1 MSAVKKPKINR
12 IVSLDLMRGWFLV
25 IIILDHLSY
34 FPNGLVFISGDS
46 RLYVTAAE
54 GFFIISGLVLGI
66 VRGAKLTERSFRY
79 AAKLIWR
86 RSFMLYL
93 TSIIITI
100 LSIAIG
106 WHFVGNDGVK
116 SPLPPLDSNIFSLF
130 WRIVT
135 LQEFYGWADY
145 LRLYAIFLA
154 LTPAALWLLRRGK
167 WYIVLAI
174 STLVWLLTP
183 KPVNEFTQ
191 PFTWQFIFFIAFTL
205 GFYSPQIK
213 SWWNSLSAKT
223 RRRTKTVIFT
233 MFIITFIANVFA
245 EFFAPALN
253 DNLST
258 AINNFHP
265 ILAASFDK
273 LALTP
278 ARVAMSLLW
287 FIGFFMIFQRFEKQ
301 IKRYLGWLLI
311 PFGTNSLYVYS
322 IHAFVVMGAHPF
334 RLLPHVK
341 NPEHQNRL
349 VGELCR
355 VAERMV
361 ILDYPDIRSFNMLY
375 SLLFRLKK
383 RVEGNT
389 RSYIL
394 FNRRQIATAFAA
406 HGFG

>member
-167 WYIVLAI
+167 WYIVLTV

-213 SWWNSLSAKT
+213 SWWNSLPAKT
-223 RRRTKTVIFT
+223 RRYTKTIIFT
-233 MFIITFIANVFA
+233 LFIITFIANVFA

-258 AINNFHP
+258 AINNFRP

-278 ARVAMSLLW
+278 ARVAM
-287 FIGFFMIFQRFEKQ
+287 FFMIFQRFEKQ

-322 IHAFVVMGAHPF
+322 IHAFVVMGAH
-334 RLLPHVK
+334 LIV
-341 NPEHQNRL
+341 NPQYGAPASYFNSFERL
-349 VGELCR
+349 VEIPQNL
-355 VAERMV
+355 ALSILV
-361 ILDYPDIRSFNMLY
+361 IAIIYLAVRTKFLMKIIPR
-375 SLLFRLKK
+375 
-383 RVEGNT
+383 
-389 RSYIL
+389 
-394 FNRRQIATAFAA
+394 
-406 HGFG
+406 

>member
-1 MSAVKKPKINR
+1 
-12 IVSLDLMRGWFLV
+12 
-25 IIILDHLSY
+25 
-34 FPNGLVFISGDS
+34 
-46 RLYVTAAE
+46 
-54 GFFIISGLVLGI
+54 
-66 VRGAKLTERSFRY
+66 
-79 AAKLIWR
+79 
-86 RSFMLYL
+86 MLYL

-167 WYIVLAI
+167 WYIVLTV

-213 SWWNSLSAKT
+213 SWWNSLSAKM
-223 RRRTKTVIFT
+223 RHRTKTVIFT

-258 AINNFHP
+258 AINNFRP

-322 IHAFVVMGAHPF
+322 IHAFVVMGAHLIVNPQYGAPASYF
-334 RLLPHVK
+334 NSFDRLAEIP
-341 NPEHQNRL
+341 QNLALSIL
-349 VGELCR
+349 V
-355 VAERMV
+355 
-361 ILDYPDIRSFNMLY
+361 
-375 SLLFRLKK
+375 
-383 RVEGNT
+383 
-389 RSYIL
+389 
-394 FNRRQIATAFAA
+394 IAIIYLAVRTKFLMKIIPR
-406 HGFG
+406 

>member
-154 LTPAALWLLRRGK
+154 LTPAVLWLLRRGK
-167 WYIVLAI
+167 WYIVLTV

-258 AINNFHP
+258 AINNFRP

-322 IHAFVVMGAHPF
+322 IHAFVVMGAHLIVNPQYGAPASYF
-334 RLLPHVK
+334 NSFDRLAEVP
-341 NPEHQNRL
+341 QNLALSIL
-349 VGELCR
+349 V
-355 VAERMV
+355 
-361 ILDYPDIRSFNMLY
+361 
-375 SLLFRLKK
+375 
-383 RVEGNT
+383 
-389 RSYIL
+389 
-394 FNRRQIATAFAA
+394 IAIIYLAVRTKFLMKIIPR
-406 HGFG
+406 

>member
-167 WYIVLAI
+167 WYIVLTV

-223 RRRTKTVIFT
+223 RRRTKTIVFT
-233 MFIITFIANVFA
+233 VFIITFIANVFA
-245 EFFAPALN
+245 EFFAPVLN
-253 DNLST
+253 DNLSI
-258 AINNFHP
+258 AINSFRP

-311 PFGTNSLYVYS
+311 PFVTNSLYVYS
-322 IHAFVVMGAHPF
+322 IHAFVVMGAHLIVNPQYGAPASYF
-334 RLLPHVK
+334 NSFDRLAEIP
-341 NPEHQNRL
+341 QNLALSIL
-349 VGELCR
+349 V
-355 VAERMV
+355 
-361 ILDYPDIRSFNMLY
+361 
-375 SLLFRLKK
+375 
-383 RVEGNT
+383 
-389 RSYIL
+389 
-394 FNRRQIATAFAA
+394 IAIIYLAVRTKFLMKIIPR
-406 HGFG
+406 